1 MIEQKGF
8 TIWFTGIPYCG
19 MSEVASCL
27 EGELL
32 ERGLK
37 VELLDEGNNSI
48 SKVLCTDLNF
58 TFRDKDLIAERF
70 GYITKLLSRNNIIA
84 IASTISPRV
93 ATRNQIRRN
102 SGDLIE
108 VYVKSSR
115 EKSVQYA
122 LDIDNS
128 EAIDLIENY
137 EDPRKPEVI
146 VDPAHETIEES
157 VKLIIKTLE
166 ILKWVPQ
173 SIDNNYSKD
182 EEKKIH
188 NRLESLG
195 YL

>member
-8 TIWFTGIPYCG
+8 TVWFTGIPYCG
-19 MSEVASCL
+19 MSEIAACL
-27 EGELL
+27 EGDLL

-37 VELLDEGNNSI
+37 VELLDEGNNVI
-48 SKVLCTDLNF
+48 SKALCTDLNF

-70 GYITKLLSRNNIIA
+70 GYITQLLSRNNIIA

-102 SGDLIE
+102 SDDLIE
-108 VYVKSSR
+108 VYVKYSR
-115 EKSVQYA
+115 EKAVQYA

-128 EAIDLIENY
+128 EAIDLVENY

-146 VDPAHETIEES
+146 VDPAHETTQES
-157 VKLIIKTLE
+157 VNLIVKTLE
-166 ILKWVPQ
+166 ILKWIPAKLDD
-173 SIDNNYSKD
+173 SYSRED
-182 EEKKIH
+182 ENKIH
-188 NRLESLG
+188 VRLESLG